1 MRSRSKRIDAG
12 GVGAAPREA
21 ARLPA
26 MRDERAVLGAKPVSS
41 ERSSDLLQLS
51 ERESQVLS
59 AIVECHI
66 ESREPVGSKTLAARG
81 DLRCS
86 PATIRNVMSQLHQRG
101 LIAQPHTSA
110 GRVPTHLGLRFF
122 VDCMLQIQLPPA
134 HIQEEIATHVQEAG
148 SVERAL
154 DEAGRV
160 LARLSQKACIVGA
173 PRSERIRLKQIDF
186 VRLRNDA
193 LLVLL
198 VTSEGFVQNRLL
210 EVDARSPLLTHGQLP
225 DQSELTRMGRYLSDR
240 GEGQTLSELLQQLQ
254 VEHAQTSDELDRLR
268 RSAAE
273 LGRVALSETGLDH
286 AGLRVEGERHLLDVD
301 DPKQSQRMQ
310 ELLGLLD
317 EKTQL
322 VSLLDRACDAPGIR
336 VFIGE
341 ENPLREF
348 ADMSV
353 ITASYG
359 DGTRALGTLGVI
371 GPTRMDYAKVV
382 PLVEFTAQA
391 VSRLLG

>member
-1 MRSRSKRIDAG
+1 MLRSMSDDWS
-12 GVGAAPREA
+12 AAESRRMSPEQSG
-21 ARLPA
+21 
-26 MRDERAVLGAKPVSS
+26 EIW
-41 ERSSDLLQLS
+41 QLS

-81 DLRCS
+81 DLHCS
-86 PATIRNVMSQLHQRG
+86 PATIRNVMAQLHQRG

-122 VDCMLQIQLPPA
+122 VDCMLQIQVPPA
-134 HIQEEIATHVQEAG
+134 HVQEEISSHVQEAG

-198 VTSEGFVQNRLL
+198 VTSEGFVQNRLM
-210 EVDARSPLLTHGQLP
+210 EVDAQSPLLRHGQLP
-225 DQSELTRMGRYLSDR
+225 DQSELSRMGRYLSER
-240 GEGQTLSELLQQLQ
+240 GEGLPLLELLQEL
-254 VEHAQTSDELDRLR
+254 EAEKSRTSDELEHLR
-268 RSAAE
+268 RAAAE
-273 LGRVALSETGLDH
+273 LGRVALAEAGLEH

-301 DPKQSQRMQ
+301 APKQSERIE
-310 ELLGLLD
+310 ELMGILD

-322 VSLLDRACDAPGIR
+322 VSLLDRSCDAPGIR

-359 DGTRALGTLGVI
+359 EGARVLGTLGVI

-382 PLVEFTAQA
+382 PMVEFTAQA
-391 VSRLLG
+391 VSRLLR

>member
-1 MRSRSKRIDAG
+1 MRIDRG
-12 GVGAAPREA
+12 IGASPREA
-21 ARLPA
+21 ATLPPMKDDWA
-26 MRDERAVLGAKPVSS
+26 ALEPTRVHPERGP
-41 ERSSDLLQLS
+41 DLLQLS

-86 PATIRNVMSQLHQRG
+86 PATIRNVMAQLHQRG

-122 VDCMLQIQLPPA
+122 VDCMLQMQLPPA
-134 HIQEEIATHVQEAG
+134 HVQEEISAHVQEAG

-173 PRSERIRLKQIDF
+173 PRSERVRLKQIDF

-210 EVDARSPLLTHGQLP
+210 EVDAQSPLLRHGQLP
-225 DQSELTRMGRYLSDR
+225 DQGELSRMGRCLSER
-240 GEGQTLSELLQQLQ
+240 GEGQTLAELLHQLQ
-254 VEHAQTSDELDRLR
+254 AEKAETSDELDRLHR
-268 RSAAE
+268 AATE
-273 LGRVALSETGLDH
+273 LGRVALAETGLEH
-286 AGLRVEGERHLLDVD
+286 VGLRVEGERHLLDMD
-301 DPKQSQRMQ
+301 DPKQSQRIQ
-310 ELLGLLD
+310 ELLGILD

-336 VFIGE
+336 VFIGD

-348 ADMSV
+348 AEMSV

-359 DGTRALGTLGVI
+359 EGSRVLGTLGVI

-382 PLVEFTAQA
+382 PMVQFTAQA
-391 VSRLLG
+391 VSRLLR

>member
-1 MRSRSKRIDAG
+1 MLRPMNDEWPAAEPKRI
-12 GVGAAPREA
+12 RSEQ
-21 ARLPA
+21 
-26 MRDERAVLGAKPVSS
+26 LG
-41 ERSSDLLQLS
+41 EIWQLS

-66 ESREPVGSKTLAARG
+66 ESREPVGSKTLATRG
-81 DLRCS
+81 DLHCS
-86 PATIRNVMSQLHQRG
+86 PATIRNVMAQLHQRG

-122 VDCMLQIQLPPA
+122 VDCMLQIQVPPA
-134 HIQEEIATHVQEAG
+134 HVQEEISAHVQEAG

-173 PRSERIRLKQIDF
+173 PRSERVRLKQIDF
-186 VRLRNDA
+186 VRLRDDA

-210 EVDARSPLLTHGQLP
+210 EVDDQSPLLRHGQLP
-225 DQSELTRMGRYLSDR
+225 GQGELTRMGRYLSER
-240 GEGQTLSELLQQLQ
+240 GEGLPLLDLLRELQQ
-254 VEHAQTSDELDRLR
+254 EKAQTTDELESLR
-268 RSAAE
+268 RDATV
-273 LGRVALSETGLDH
+273 LGRVALAEAGREH
-286 AGLRVEGERHLLDVD
+286 VGLRVEGERHLLDVD
-301 DPKQSQRMQ
+301 APNPSERIR
-310 ELLGLLD
+310 ELMGILD

-322 VSLLDRACDAPGIR
+322 VSLLDRSCDAPGIR

-359 DGTRALGTLGVI
+359 EGSRVLGTLGVI

-382 PLVEFTAQA
+382 PMVEFTAQA